1 MDQDLPEN
9 QKRVLLA
16 LAMAAGAIGASTINI
31 AAVCGLSVDDARAAL
46 YAVRDLGLMAR
57 ADGPEPEPTPEPNPE
72 AN

>member
-1 MDQDLPEN
+1 MGDELPEN

-46 YAVRDLGLMAR
+46 YAVRDLGLIASGLP
-57 ADGPEPEPTPEPNPE
+57 AEQPEPEPNPE